1 MPCFE
6 LSLIKINIVWNITKM
21 KFMLKTD
28 LINKLVYYHKHIKIL
43 QKYYVFHKGK
53 KILEKSWRVK
63 IQVLLIVYDRIEIEQ
78 SFEMYVDN

>member
-1 MPCFE
+1 
-6 LSLIKINIVWNITKM
+6 M

-53 KILEKSWRVK
+53 KYWKNLEGSKNK
-63 IQVLLIVYDRIEIEQ
+63 Y
-78 SFEMYVDN
+78 F